1 MQSKTIKKIEIIII
15 FIVLIYG
22 IQLIYVWNSHQQFYK
37 EGYILAEIG
46 RDDLSVGEYV
56 SFYIDDYINKE
67 TQTYLG
73 NEYDIYTVLIERKTS
88 EHEDIYIQVMAKE
101 QETKQKLNNKGNN
114 KVYFQGEVISAPFG
128 GFEFNKDIHKNTDE
142 VDYYDVGKLILNEA
156 IIETEVP
163 DEGYKLYL
171 GIALVIL
178 SLVVYRLIGGIE
190 SCVPDVKIK
199 SNKYD
204 EYNFEYYANTHNME
218 NELLCEKDNLIS
230 LQREQI
236 VNKKVSNIL
245 CAIFAV
251 GFLLFVGDATYFRG
265 TIIGVIALVIK
276 MFGCILMFISIG
288 GVWSRFINSSHKLA
302 VYIAHKF
309 DKRSIHLEIETCK
322 KNIEYLERI
331 MEEKNIN

>member
-1 MQSKTIKKIEIIII
+1 MMDRMLNIFKIL
-15 FIVLIYG
+15 IVIMCFIYG
-22 IQLIYVWNSHQQFYK
+22 IISINKWIGHQQFYK
-37 EGYILAEIG
+37 DGYTLEEIG

-56 SFYIDDYINKE
+56 SFYIDDYVNKE
-67 TQTYLG
+67 THTYLG
-73 NEYDIYTVLIERKTS
+73 SKYDIYTVLIERKTS
-88 EHEDIYIQVMAKE
+88 EHEDIYIQVMVKE
-101 QETKQKLNNKGNN
+101 QETKQKLNNKGKN

-171 GIALVIL
+171 GIALVII
-178 SLVVYRLIGGIE
+178 SFVVYRLIGGIE

-218 NELLCEKDNLIS
+218 NQLLCEKDNLIS

-236 VNKKVSNIL
+236 ANKKVSNIL
-245 CAIFAV
+245 CVIFAV

-265 TIIGVIALVIK
+265 TIIGVIALVVK
-276 MFGCILMFISIG
+276 MFGCILMFIGIG
-288 GVWSRFINSSHKLA
+288 GVWSKFINSSHKLA
-302 VYIAHKF
+302 VYIAHKRR
-309 DKRSIHLEIETCK
+309 KRSIYIEIEKCK
-322 KNIEYLERI
+322 INIKELERI
-331 MEEKNIN
+331 MKDKNL